1 MPILLEPF
9 LFILT
14 RFAAGIFC
22 ADKKEI
28 EERYGLS
35 VKLST
40 AVSVKNPSGPKGLAF
55 CGFSRRFAPRAMPHI
70 ALRHKTVEKLQKANK
85 TEPI

>member
-1 MPILLEPF
+1 MNSLLFMLVVILEHF
-9 LFILT
+9 LLI
-14 RFAAGIFC
+14 FAGFAVGIFC
-22 ADKKEI
+22 ADKKES

-40 AVSVKNPSGPKGLAF
+40 AISVKKP
-55 CGFSRRFAPRAMPHI
+55 
-70 ALRHKTVEKLQKANK
+70 QKANK

>member
-1 MPILLEPF
+1 MTRIDLASLQEIKTLEHS

-22 ADKKEI
+22 ADKKES

-40 AVSVKNPSGPKGLAF
+40 AISVKKDA
-55 CGFSRRFAPRAMPHI
+55 AP
-70 ALRHKTVEKLQKANK
+70 TG
-85 TEPI
+85 